1 MFNMIPVAN
10 NYISLISSNLLKS
23 MNRIEWIVLQDW
35 CKFPERPEQI
45 PQIQNM
51 ARKHKA
57 KDRIRHLRKCSKSI
71 KHMGTSVRG
80 AVPVN
85 AWGAA
90 AAGASEASG
99 WADSGKRDKTD
110 PFYHV
115 SIEGMRLTWNPMP
128 RTSQVSLGKQDDYI
142 KGDIKNDR
150 DLGNLSPKKAYEKLS
165 IVDLRKQMTRR
176 GGMKPNTIKASTE

>member
-1 MFNMIPVAN
+1 MFNMIPVAK

-23 MNRIEWIVLQDW
+23 MNRIEWIVLQGW

-80 AVPVN
+80 AVPVS

-90 AAGASEASG
+90 AAGANEASG
-99 WADSGKRDKTD
+99 WADSGKRDKMD

-115 SIEGMRLTWNPMP
+115 SIEGTRLTWNPMP
-128 RTSQVSLGKQDDYI
+128 RTGQVSLGKQDDYI

-150 DLGNLSPKKAYEKLS
+150 DLGNLSPKKADEKLS
-165 IVDLRKQMTRR
+165 IVDLRK
-176 GGMKPNTIKASTE
+176 